1 MKNELISKVLVLDN
15 SPAHAAAI
23 KAFCDDN
30 RLVGLKVGK
39 DRLMSV
45 LRSNIDLGA
54 ILYSENYGETAAE
67 STEIARR
74 IHSVRPEL
82 PIMLRL
88 DSTPANKS
96 GNDELRRLCCTTY
109 TTDDLAGLSRAI
121 DEFIFSLVYPNALVR
136 GISEI
141 TIGALG
147 AQFSYLTPS
156 VATPYIVRDRVIFGE
171 VFSLIP
177 IEGSWCRGYMTLQTE
192 EQPILDILD
201 IHQPRHGGADFRTV
215 NSLLGELTNL
225 IWGGFKNRFLA
236 DEERSRSPIQ
246 VPLIVNHRHR
256 FISFGTENP
265 QLCFLY
271 TLTDSSS
278 GRTFKL
284 YQRFVFN
291 LSWSPEQFRDI
302 AHEPGE
308 AIDAGELEIF

>member
-1 MKNELISKVLVLDN
+1 MNSELISKVLVLDN
-15 SPAHAAAI
+15 SPLHAAAI
-23 KAFCDDN
+23 KTFCDDN

-54 ILYSENYGETAAE
+54 ILYSESYGETAAE
-67 STEIARR
+67 STDIARR
-74 IHSVRPEL
+74 IRSIRPEL
-82 PIMLRL
+82 PIMLRR
-88 DSTPANKS
+88 DEISANA
-96 GNDELRRLCCTTY
+96 NDNKELQGLCCTSY
-109 TTDDLAGLSRAI
+109 STDDLAGLSRAI

-136 GISEI
+136 GISEL
-141 TIGALG
+141 TLG
-147 AQFSYLTPS
+147 TLGSQFSYLTAS

-201 IHQPRHGGADFRTV
+201 VHQPRHGGADFRTV

-225 IWGGFKNRFLA
+225 IWGAFKSRFLV

-271 TLTDSSS
+271 TLTDAAS
-278 GRTFKL
+278 GRSFKL

-291 LSWSPEQFRDI
+291 LSWSPEQFREI
-302 AHEPGE
+302 AQVPGE
-308 AIDAGELEIF
+308 VTDAGELEMF